1 MSFYYYFAIVG
12 ATDNP
17 IYEAE
22 IVPSSRSSAFTDA
35 NRRDDHK
42 HLNQFIIHAAL
53 DVVEEV
59 QWNTQAMY
67 LKSVDRFNEHFV
79 SAFVTAANVKFM
91 LLHDQKSEDSIKNFF
106 NEVYELY
113 IKILMNPFYEQNS
126 LIANP
131 QFDNR
136 VKTVARRFL

>member
-1 MSFYYYFAIVG
+1 MSAIYYFAIVG

-17 IYEAE
+17 IYETD
-22 IVPSSRSSAFTDA
+22 IIPSSRSSVLLEN

-42 HLNQFIIHAAL
+42 HLNQFIAHAAL

-59 QWNTQAMY
+59 QWTTQAMY
-67 LKSVDRFNEHFV
+67 LKSVDRFNDQYV
-79 SAFVTAANVKFM
+79 SAFVTANNVKFL
-91 LLHDQKSEDSIKNFF
+91 LLHDQKSEDSIKGFF

-113 IKILMNPFYEQNS
+113 IKVLMNPFYEKNAQIN
-126 LIANP
+126 NP

-136 VKTVARRFL
+136 VKMVARRFL